1 MTGYLVWLGKN
12 NPAAYAPL
20 LARARL
26 FQVNQS
32 VEHAPKVVYQTVEEA
47 RAALIAKRVESC
59 RRSLMVCLTP
69 PVAAA

>member
-20 LARARL
+20 LARVL
-26 FQVNQS
+26 PLQVNQS